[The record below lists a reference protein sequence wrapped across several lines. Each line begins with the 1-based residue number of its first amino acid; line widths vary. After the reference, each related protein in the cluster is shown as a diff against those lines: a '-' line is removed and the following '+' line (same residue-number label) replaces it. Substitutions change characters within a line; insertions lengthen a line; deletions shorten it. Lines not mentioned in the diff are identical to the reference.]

1 MKILILSTSDLEGGA
16 ARATYRL
23 HRGFRQIGQESQ
35 MLVRAKLSRDPAV
48 KAERSLLTKLGP
60 PLNRLPLRS
69 YPQRPGQLFSPQW
82 FPDAIASTVAQ
93 LNPDLI
99 HLHWICNGFLRIE
112 TLAQFKKPLLWTFHD
127 MWPFTGGCHYSED
140 CDRYTQ
146 QCGHCPQLQSH
157 SLRDLSHR
165 IWQRKAKAWRGL
177 NLTLIAS
184 STWMA
189 DCIKAS
195 SLLSHYPLHIIPCG
209 LDLTVYRPID
219 RTIARSLLNL
229 PLDRPL
235 VLFGAIAATSD
246 PRKGFDLLL
255 AALKHLA
262 TQNHQLPLDSLELL
276 IFGSE
281 SSDLTIPFKAHYLG
295 TLSDDLTL
303 ALIYSA
309 ADVMVVPSRQES
321 FGQTA
326 SEALACGTPVV
337 AFNTTGLKD
346 IVDHQQNGYLA
357 TPYAVEDL
365 AHGMAWVLAD
375 GERYTQ
381 LSHHA
386 RQKAEQCFEI
396 KQQAYRYQALA
407 QTVF

>member
-1 MKILILSTSDLEGGA
+1 MKILMLSTSDLEGGA

-23 HRGFRQIGQESQ
+23 HRGFHQIGQESQ
-35 MLVRAKLSRDPAV
+35 MLVRAKLSRDPTV
-48 KAERSLLTKLGP
+48 KAERHLLTKLGP
-60 PLNRLPLRS
+60 PLNSVPLRS
-69 YPQRPGQLFSPQW
+69 YPQRPGLLFSPQW

-99 HLHWICNGFLRIE
+99 HLHWVCNGFLRIE
-112 TLAQFKKPLLWTFHD
+112 TLAQFKKPLFWTFHD

-146 QCGHCPQLQSH
+146 QCGHCPQLQSQRE
-157 SLRDLSHR
+157 RDLSRR
-165 IWQRKAKAWRGL
+165 IWQRKANAWRGL

-219 RTIARSLLNL
+219 RNTARSLLNL
-229 PLDRPL
+229 PLDRSL

-255 AALKHLA
+255 AALQHLT
-262 TQNHQLPLDSLELL
+262 TQKPQLPLDSLELL

-309 ADVMVVPSRQES
+309 ADVMVVPSRQEA

-337 AFNTTGLKD
+337 AFNATGLKD

-365 AHGMAWVLAD
+365 AQGIAWVLAD
-375 GERYTQ
+375 GERYAQ

-386 RQKAEQCFEI
+386 RQKAEQSFEI
-396 KQQAYRYQALA
+396 KQLASRYRTLFEQK
-407 QTVF
+407 